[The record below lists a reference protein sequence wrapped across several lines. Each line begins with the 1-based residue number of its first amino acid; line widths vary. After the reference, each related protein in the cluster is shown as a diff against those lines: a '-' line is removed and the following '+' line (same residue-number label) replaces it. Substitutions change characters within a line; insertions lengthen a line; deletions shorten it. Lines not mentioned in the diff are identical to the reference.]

1 MAQQAIE
8 DAKRQIANRKKFL
21 KNLKPGEI
29 AKVANIRTVSEEG
42 LAKAKRAAD
51 LQARITQAMARQPG
65 TLGVGAG
72 PQPIILGQD
81 GRRVDAVT
89 GDIVEFRKAT
99 PSVLANQNVQFRDEL
114 KHMAKQT
121 AKAKVCIVALCKIG
135 KSDFRKKLKKNGA
148 KKSKKKIRLS
158 KTIALM
164 QNRLRG
170 DRASSTLLNKENTF
184 AKRIKC
190 VSKKK

>member
-135 KSDFRKKLKKNGA
+135 KSVFIGRN
-148 KKSKKKIRLS
+148 
-158 KTIALM
+158 
-164 QNRLRG
+164 
-170 DRASSTLLNKENTF
+170 
-184 AKRIKC
+184 
-190 VSKKK
+190 

>member
-1 MAQQAIE
+1 MVMLLVSLKNFFVINFERLTAPGSENLAQQAIE

-135 KSDFRKKLKKNGA
+135 KS
-148 KKSKKKIRLS
+148 
-158 KTIALM
+158 
-164 QNRLRG
+164 
-170 DRASSTLLNKENTF
+170 
-184 AKRIKC
+184 
-190 VSKKK
+190 V

>member
-1 MAQQAIE
+1 MVLRVTSHTCGQFQSFYEINFEQSTAPGSENLAQQAIE

-121 AKAKVCIVALCKIG
+121 AKAKVCMVSFEKCCK
-135 KSDFRKKLKKNGA
+135 SF
-148 KKSKKKIRLS
+148 
-158 KTIALM
+158 
-164 QNRLRG
+164 
-170 DRASSTLLNKENTF
+170 F
-184 AKRIKC
+184 
-190 VSKKK
+190 